1 MFLPFSWSCFGC
13 ACLGEGQFTAVDKH
27 HSCLNTRA
35 IIEYFEAQS
44 PEAVPA
50 LLAGLGP
57 EIAVLA
63 DPREFLL
70 EANNWVSSE
79 AVIQM
84 FDNARRITGQADIAF
99 DIGFQSAARKKLGY
113 VQRII
118 MFAYKNPRSTL
129 KRVQAINDKF
139 NKNKQIEVVS
149 TSRDRAVIRLH
160 WFPHIPGHLDF
171 CRFNQG
177 IYSGIPTV
185 WNLPPAQVVETQCF
199 FQGDGYCEYH
209 LKWDKKSFWRES
221 WLRLLAPW
229 SLLRSTI
236 RELEQDKELL
246 KHKFHETH
254 TLNLQLREKIDKLEC
269 LQQTSA
275 AAMSLLFM
283 EDMVQFC
290 LGLLIK
296 FTKLDRGVIF
306 LLDDQEQTL
315 SVQEA
320 VGFDPERLA
329 RVRDWRISRFDPEQL
344 IARVALDGSLAV
356 FPQGASGEP
365 AQPDPLLNTLQFS
378 TGLAA
383 PLMVRQQIIGV
394 LLAGVQPGA
403 VITEAD
409 REFVTSFANQMAI
422 ALENS
427 RLYGQLETSERHYRG
442 LVENAHEGIWIVE
455 VNGVIKFANRRMEEI
470 TGAGDLAG
478 KNLADFWDPENYRQV
493 ETILAQNREGRVVQQ
508 ELEII
513 SQNRGPVAVIM
524 SSVPLM
530 ENGRFLGTFAMFSDI
545 SEKKAM
551 EKQLWQHQ
559 KMEAIGTLAGGIAH
573 NFNNLLMNIMGL
585 TGLVLAGLDGDDPA
599 RADLKLIEQ
608 EVVKGSALTKQM
620 LSLGRGGVFAPK
632 PIDLNALIDKAA
644 GLFCRTRSGVT
655 ITRKLAPDLPPV
667 EADPGQME
675 QVMLNLLVNAWQAM
689 SRQGNMTLASEA
701 VTLSEAFCG
710 SYKRP
715 PGLYVHLSLTDT
727 GAGMDEPTLARIFE
741 PFFTTKDVGQGTG
754 LGLATVYA
762 IIKNHRGII
771 RVDSHPGQGTTF
783 HIFLPVSAKAV
794 VTEPSRDDAILR
806 GAGTVLL
813 VDDED
818 GVRMVAGRILQQLG
832 YQILLAPSGLR
843 ALEIYRQDR
852 GRIDLV
858 IMDMLMPGMGGAE
871 TFQELKGIDPGVRV
885 LLSSGYAMDEEVQQ
899 VMAAGARGF
908 IQKPYRIAKLSHK
921 VAEALGT
928 P

>member
-1 MFLPFSWSCFGC
+1 
-13 ACLGEGQFTAVDKH
+13 VDKH

-185 WNLPPAQVVETQCF
+185 WNLLPAQVVETQCF

>member
-1 MFLPFSWSCFGC
+1 M
-13 ACLGEGQFTAVDKH
+13 EKH
-27 HSCLNTRA
+27 HSCINTRA
-35 IIEYFEAQS
+35 IIEYFAAQS
-44 PEAVPA
+44 PEAVPT

-57 EIAVLA
+57 EIAALP
-63 DPREFLL
+63 DPRKFLL

-79 AVIQM
+79 VVIQM
-84 FDNARRITGQADIAF
+84 FHNARQITGREDIAF

-139 NKNKQIEVVS
+139 NRNKQIEIVS

-160 WFPHIPGHLDF
+160 WLAHIPGHLDF

-177 IYSGIPTV
+177 IYSGIPTI
-185 WNLPPAQVVETQCF
+185 WNLPPAQVVESRCF
-199 FQGDGYCEYH
+199 FQGDECCEYH

-221 WLRLLAPW
+221 WLRLLVPW

-236 RELEQDKELL
+236 IKELEQDKELL
-246 KHKFHETH
+246 KHKFNETH
-254 TLNLQLREKIDKLEC
+254 LLNLQLREKIDHLEC

-315 SVQEA
+315 SLQEA
-320 VGFDPERLA
+320 VGFDPALVA
-329 RVRDWRISRFDPEQL
+329 QVRDWRISLFDPGQL
-344 IARVALDGSLAV
+344 LARVALDGNLAV
-356 FPQGASGEP
+356 FSEETPGEP
-365 AQPDPLLNTLQFS
+365 SQSDPVLNTLQFAA
-378 TGLAA
+378 GLAA

-403 VITEAD
+403 AMSEAD
-409 REFVTSFANQMAI
+409 QEFVTSFANQMAI
-422 ALENS
+422 ALQNS

-455 VNGVIKFANRRMEEI
+455 VNGAIKFANRRMEEI
-470 TGAGDLAG
+470 TGATDLAG

-493 ETILAQNREGRVVQQ
+493 ETILQQNEAGQVVQQ
-508 ELEII
+508 ELELI
-513 SQNRGPVAVIM
+513 SKDRGPVAVIM

-530 ENGRFLGTFAMFSDI
+530 ENGRLLGTFAMFSDI

-551 EKQLWQHQ
+551 EKQILQQQ

-585 TGLVLAGLDGDDPA
+585 TGLILAGIDGENPA
-599 RADLKLIEQ
+599 HADLKLIEQ
-608 EVVKGSALTKQM
+608 EVVKGSALTKQL

-632 PIDLNALIDKAA
+632 PIDLNALMDKAA
-644 GLFCRTRSGVT
+644 GLFCRTRSGVA

-667 EADPGQME
+667 EADSGQME

-689 SRQGNMTLASEA
+689 SRQGDMTLVSEA
-701 VTLSEAFCG
+701 VTLSEAFCE
-710 SYKRP
+710 SYQRRP
-715 PGLYVHLSLTDT
+715 GRYVHLSLTDN
-727 GAGMDEPTLARIFE
+727 GKGMDEATLARIFE

-771 RVDSHPGQGTTF
+771 RVDSQPGQGTTF
-783 HIFLPVSAKAV
+783 HIFLPVSAKAAV
-794 VTEPSRDDAILR
+794 AELTRDDAILR
-806 GAGTVLL
+806 GSGTVLL

-818 GVRMVAGRILQQLG
+818 GIRLVAGRILQQLG
-832 YQILLAPSGLR
+832 YQVLSAENGLQ
-843 ALEIYRQDR
+843 ALEIYRQERD
-852 GRIDLV
+852 RIDLV
-858 IMDMLMPGMGGAE
+858 ILDMLMPGMGGAA
-871 TFQELKGIDPGVRV
+871 TFQELKAIDPGVRV
-885 LLSSGYAMDEEVQQ
+885 LLSSGYSLDGEAQQ
-899 VMAAGARGF
+899 AMAAGARGF
-908 IQKPYRIAKLSHK
+908 IQKPYRLAVLSHK
-921 VAEALGT
+921 VAAILG
-928 P
+928 PS

>member
-1 MFLPFSWSCFGC
+1 
-13 ACLGEGQFTAVDKH
+13 VDKH

-44 PEAVPA
+44 PESVPA
-50 LLAGLGP
+50 LLAGLGS
-57 EIAVLA
+57 EIAALA

-79 AVIQM
+79 AMIHM

-160 WFPHIPGHLDF
+160 WFAHIPGHLDF

-185 WNLPPAQVVETQCF
+185 WNLPPAQVVETRCF
-199 FQGDGYCEYH
+199 FQGDEYCEYH

-221 WLRLLAPW
+221 WPRLLMPW
-229 SLLRSTI
+229 SLLKSTI
-236 RELEQDKELL
+236 KELEQDKELL
-246 KHKFHETH
+246 KHKFNETH
-254 TLNLQLREKIDKLEC
+254 RLNLQLREKIDHLEC

-306 LLDDQEQTL
+306 LLDDQGQL
-315 SVQEA
+315 SLQEA
-320 VGFDPERLA
+320 VGFDPELVA
-329 RVRDWRISRFDPEQL
+329 RVRDWRISLFDPGQL
-344 IARVALDGSLAV
+344 IARVALDGNLAV
-356 FPQGASGEP
+356 FPEETPGEP
-365 AQPDPLLNTLQFS
+365 GQPDPLLNRLEFS
-378 TGLAA
+378 AGLAA
-383 PLMVRQQIIGV
+383 PLMVRHQIIGV
-394 LLAGVQPGA
+394 LLTGVQPGSTF
-403 VITEAD
+403 TEVD
-409 REFVTSFANQMAI
+409 KEFVTSFANQMAI

-455 VNGVIKFANRRMEEI
+455 IDGAIKFANRRMEEI
-470 TGAGDLAG
+470 TGEVNLTG
-478 KNLADFWDPENYRQV
+478 KNLADFWDPENYRKV
-493 ETILAQNREGRVVQQ
+493 EAILQQNQEGQVVQQ

-513 SQNRGPVAVIM
+513 AKDRGPVAVIM

-530 ENGRFLGTFAMFSDI
+530 ENGRLLGTFAMFSDI

-551 EKQLWQHQ
+551 ERQIWQHQ

-585 TGLVLAGLDGDDPA
+585 TGLILAGIDGENPA
-599 RADLKLIEQ
+599 HADLKLIEQ
-608 EVVKGSALTKQM
+608 EVVKGSALTKQL
-620 LSLGRGGVFAPK
+620 LSLGRGGVFSPK
-632 PIDLNALIDKAA
+632 PIDLNALLEKAA
-644 GLFCRTRSGVT
+644 GLFCRTRTGVA
-655 ITRKLAPDLPPV
+655 ITQKLAPALPPV

-675 QVMLNLLVNAWQAM
+675 QVMLNLMVNAWQAM
-689 SRQGNMTLASEA
+689 SRQGELTLASEA
-701 VTLSEAFCG
+701 VTLSEAFCE
-710 SYKRP
+710 SYGRP
-715 PGLYVHLSLTDT
+715 PGRYIHLSLTDT
-727 GAGMDEPTLARIFE
+727 GTGMDESTRARIFE

-762 IIKNHRGII
+762 IIKHHRGII
-771 RVDSHPGQGTTF
+771 RVDSQPGRGTTF

-794 VTEPSRDDAILR
+794 APEPSREDGVLR
-806 GAGTVLL
+806 GAGTILL

-818 GVRMVAGRILQQLG
+818 GVRMVAARMLEQLG
-832 YQILLAPSGLR
+832 YHVLLAPSGSR
-843 ALEIYRQDR
+843 ALEIYPREQD
-852 GRIDLV
+852 RIDLV
-858 IMDMLMPGMGGAE
+858 ILDMLMPGMGGVE
-871 TFQELKGIDPGVRV
+871 TFQKLKGVDPKVRV
-885 LLSSGYAMDEEVQQ
+885 LLSSGYSLDGEAQQ

-908 IQKPYRIAKLSHK
+908 IQKPYRLAALSRQ
-921 VAEALGT
+921 VAEVLGT
-928 P
+928 S

>member
-1 MFLPFSWSCFGC
+1 M
-13 ACLGEGQFTAVDKH
+13 DKH

>member
-1 MFLPFSWSCFGC
+1 
-13 ACLGEGQFTAVDKH
+13 VDKH

-57 EIAVLA
+57 EIAVLP

-79 AVIQM
+79 AMIQM
-84 FDNARRITGQADIAF
+84 FDNARRITGQEDIAF

-177 IYSGIPTV
+177 IYSGIPTI
-185 WNLPPAQVVETQCF
+185 WNLPPAQVVETRCF
-199 FQGDGYCEYH
+199 FQGDEYCEYQ
-209 LKWDKKSFWRES
+209 LKWDKKPFWRES
-221 WLRLLAPW
+221 WRRLLVPW
-229 SLLRSTI
+229 LLVRSTI
-236 RELEQDKELL
+236 KELEQDKELL
-246 KHKFHETH
+246 KHKFNETH
-254 TLNLQLREKIDKLEC
+254 LLNLQLREKINHLEC
-269 LQQTSA
+269 LHQTSA

-290 LGLLIK
+290 LDLLIK

-306 LLDDQEQTL
+306 LLDDQKQTL
-315 SVQEA
+315 SLQEA
-320 VGFDPERLA
+320 VGFDPEGVA
-329 RVRDWRISRFDPEQL
+329 RVRDWRISLFDPGQL
-344 IARVALDGSLAV
+344 TARVALDGNLAV
-356 FPQGASGEP
+356 FSGGPPGEP
-365 AQPDPLLNTLQFS
+365 GQSDPLLKTLQFAA
-378 TGLAA
+378 GLAA
-383 PLMVRQQIIGV
+383 PLMVRHQIIGV

-403 VITEAD
+403 AITEAD
-409 REFVTSFANQMAI
+409 QEFVTSFANQMAI

-455 VNGVIKFANRRMEEI
+455 VNGAIKFANRRMEEI
-470 TGAGDLAG
+470 TGETDLAG
-478 KNLADFWDPENYRQV
+478 KNLMDFWDPENYRLV
-493 ETILAQNREGRVVQQ
+493 ETVLTQNRDGQVVQQ

-513 SQNRGPVAVIM
+513 SQHRGPVAVIM

-530 ENGRFLGTFAMFSDI
+530 ENGRLLGTFAMFSDI

-551 EKQLWQHQ
+551 EKQIWQHQ

-585 TGLVLAGLDGDDPA
+585 TGLILAGIDGEHPA
-599 RADLKLIEQ
+599 HADLKLIEQ
-608 EVVKGSALTKQM
+608 EVVKGSALTKQL
-620 LSLGRGGVFAPK
+620 LSLGRGGGFSPK
-632 PIDLNALIDKAA
+632 PIDLNALLDKAA
-644 GLFCRTRSGVT
+644 RLFYRTRTGVT
-655 ITRKLAPDLPPV
+655 ITRELAPDLPPV
-667 EADPGQME
+667 EVDPGQME

-689 SRQGNMTLASEA
+689 SRQGDMTLASEA

-710 SYKRP
+710 SYKRS
-715 PGLYVHLSLTDT
+715 PGRYVHLSLTDT
-727 GAGMDEPTLARIFE
+727 GTGMDEPTRARIFE

-762 IIKNHRGII
+762 IIKHHRGII
-771 RVDSHPGQGTTF
+771 RVDSQPGQGSTF
-783 HIFLPVSAKAV
+783 HIFLPVSAKMV
-794 VTEPSRDDAILR
+794 VPEPSRDDAILR
-806 GAGTVLL
+806 GSGTVLL

-818 GVRMVAGRILQQLG
+818 GIRKVAGRILQQLG
-832 YQILLAPSGLR
+832 YQVLLAPSGSR
-843 ALEIYRQDR
+843 ALEIYRQER

-858 IMDMLMPGMGGAE
+858 ILDMLMPGMGGAE
-871 TFQELKGIDPGVRV
+871 TFQKLTEIDPKVRV
-885 LLSSGYAMDEEVQQ
+885 LLSSGYSQDGEAQQ

-908 IQKPYRIAKLSHK
+908 IQKPYRLAVLSHK
-921 VAEALGT
+921 VAEILGT
-928 P
+928 S

>member
-1 MFLPFSWSCFGC
+1 M
-13 ACLGEGQFTAVDKH
+13 DKH

-44 PEAVPA
+44 PEAVPP
-50 LLAGLGP
+50 LLGGLGP
-57 EIAVLA
+57 EIAALP

-70 EANNWVSSE
+70 ETNNWVSSE
-79 AVIQM
+79 VMIQM
-84 FDNARRITGQADIAF
+84 FHNARRLTGREDIAF

-129 KRVQAINDKF
+129 KRAQAINDKF
-139 NKNKQIEVVS
+139 NKNKQIEIVS

-160 WFPHIPGHLDF
+160 WMAHIPGHLDF

-177 IYSGIPTV
+177 IYSGIPTI
-185 WNLPPAQVVETQCF
+185 WNLPPAQVVETRCF
-199 FQGDGYCEYH
+199 FQGDDYCEYH
-209 LKWDKKSFWRES
+209 LKWDKKSFLRET
-221 WLRLLAPW
+221 WLRLLVPW

-236 RELEQDKELL
+236 KELEQDKELL
-246 KHKFHETH
+246 KHKFNETH
-254 TLNLQLREKIDKLEC
+254 LLNLQLREKIDQLEC

-296 FTKLDRGVIF
+296 FTKLDQGAIF

-315 SVQEA
+315 SLQEA
-320 VGFDPERLA
+320 VGFAPERVA
-329 RVRDWRISRFDPEQL
+329 QVRDWRISRFDPKQL
-344 IARVALDGSLAV
+344 MARVALDGNLAV
-356 FPQGASGEP
+356 LAEGTPGEP
-365 AQPDPLLNTLQFS
+365 AQADPVLDTLQFAA
-378 TGLAA
+378 GLAA

-403 VITEAD
+403 AMTD
-409 REFVTSFANQMAI
+409 TDQEFVTSFANQMAI
-422 ALENS
+422 ALQNS
-427 RLYGQLETSERHYRG
+427 RLYGQVETSERHYRG

-455 VNGVIKFANRRMEEI
+455 INGAIKFANRRMEEI
-470 TGAGDLAG
+470 TGETDLAG
-478 KNLADFWDPENYRQV
+478 KNLADFWDPENYRKV
-493 ETILAQNREGRVVQQ
+493 ETILQQNEAGQVVQQ

-513 SQNRGPVAVIM
+513 SQDRGPVAVIM

-530 ENGRFLGTFAMFSDI
+530 ENNRLLGTFAMFSDI

-551 EKQLWQHQ
+551 EKQIWQHQ

-585 TGLVLAGLDGDDPA
+585 TGLILAGIDAENPA
-599 RADLKLIEQ
+599 HADLKLIEQ
-608 EVVKGSALTKQM
+608 EVVKGSALTKQL

-632 PIDLNALIDKAA
+632 PIDLNALVDKTA
-644 GLFCRTRSGVT
+644 GVFCRTRSGVA
-655 ITRKLAPDLPPV
+655 ITRNLAPDLPPV

-689 SRQGNMTLASEA
+689 SRQGDMTLASAA
-701 VTLSEAFCG
+701 VTLSEAFCE
-710 SYKRP
+710 SYKRR
-715 PGLYVHLSLTDT
+715 PGRYVHLSLTDT
-727 GAGMDEPTLARIFE
+727 GKGMDEATLARIFE

-762 IIKNHRGII
+762 IIKHHRGII
-771 RVDSHPGQGTTF
+771 RVDSQPGQGTTF
-783 HIFLPVSAKAV
+783 HIFLPVSAKAAV
-794 VTEPSRDDAILR
+794 AEPTRDDAILR
-806 GAGTVLL
+806 GSGTVLL

-818 GVRMVAGRILQQLG
+818 GVRIVAGRILQQLG
-832 YQILLAPSGLR
+832 YQVLSGESGLR
-843 ALEIYRQDR
+843 ALEIYRQERD
-852 GRIDLV
+852 RIDLV
-858 IMDMLMPGMGGAE
+858 ILDMLMPGMGGAE

-885 LLSSGYAMDEEVQQ
+885 LLSSGYSQDGEAQQ
-899 VMAAGARGF
+899 AMAAGARGF
-908 IQKPYRIAKLSHK
+908 IQKPYRLAVLSHK
-921 VAEALGT
+921 VAEILGT